1 MEFIR
6 LMTEHHQGAID
17 MAELVLTNTQRAELK
32 EMANDIISAQSKE
45 IDMMQDWNKEWF
57 K

>member
-1 MEFIR
+1 MEFMR

-17 MAELVLTNTQRAELK
+17 MAELVLTNTDREELK